1 MLTLLLLTTVYAQND
16 DTADEDAPSEEAPE
30 GGEEDGEDSED
41 SEEPPLPPIDLSGA
55 EALEELG
62 GLTEEQHEFLE
73 PKLGRLPP
81 NPYQQTDFTAYT
93 LEWGEF
99 KIGAANLSVGV
110 LPRVELGTSI
120 VMDTIGIPNADLKI
134 NALRLGPVDFAL
146 LGSHYA
152 IPMADFSGSRS
163 QIGAGASVIIVDKWS
178 LHTTA
183 NYNIFQA
190 DGLPDLRPLGD
201 VVEWLT
207 GNEISDYSV
216 EAIEEQYDL
225 HIRARSLTLGVGT
238 DVRFNRR
245 DSLVLQGSATLY
257 SEVFT
262 DNTGEGDLPPL
273 FNLDQIL
280 AQDREGAVPLAE
292 SYVASI
298 AYQAAWKRLELRIGV
313 GASATPGAWLL
324 QSTELSY
331 RLGGK
336 SRRNERQVYRSWKR
350 NEGEVTE

>member
-1 MLTLLLLTTVYAQND
+1 MLSLLLLLTARAQD
-16 DTADEDAPSEEAPE
+16 DDSGASSPEDAPDEPDTSDSAGDDSASEP
-30 GGEEDGEDSED
+30 
-41 SEEPPLPPIDLSGA
+41 PPIDLSVST
-55 EALEELG
+55 EELT

-81 NPYQQTDFTAYT
+81 NPYHQTDYSAYA
-93 LEWGEF
+93 LEWGEL
-99 KIGAANLSVGV
+99 KVGATNISVGV
-110 LPRVELGTSI
+110 LPRVELGTSVI
-120 VMDTIGIPNADLKI
+120 MDSLGIPNADLKV
-134 NALRLGPVDFAL
+134 NALRLGPVDLAL

-152 IPMADFSGSRS
+152 IPLADFSGSRS
-163 QIGAGASVIIVDKWS
+163 QLGFGASVIILDKWS
-178 LHTTA
+178 LHTQA
-183 NYNIFQA
+183 NYNIFMA

-201 VVEWLT
+201 VIEWLT

-216 EAIEEQYDL
+216 QAIEDQYDL
-225 HIRARSLTLGVGT
+225 HIRARTLTLGMAT

-257 SEVFT
+257 SQIYT
-262 DNTGEGDLPPL
+262 DNTGEGEIPPL

-280 AQDREGAVPLAE
+280 SQDYEGSMPLSE

-298 AYQAAWKRLELRIGV
+298 AYQAAWKRLELRLGV

-331 RLGGK
+331 RLGGQ
-336 SRRNERQVYRSWKR
+336 SRRTERKVYRAWKR
-350 NEGEVTE
+350 NRQEVEQ